1 MSKHSHSGMQTMF
14 MHKKKKR
21 GNEEMALQIT
31 SMADIFTII
40 LVFLLKTTAS
50 GINTVAPN
58 GANLPVMAHGKEIV
72 ADTLKMEI
80 NRDMITIDDKVVL
93 NLQQFELPVTE
104 VQEGGMSQSVYKA
117 FAEKRKPGAGQETN
131 ANSTLLVLADENVPY
146 ATLKSALASAA
157 NTGFVDLQ
165 LVVVEDN

>member
-1 MSKHSHSGMQTMF
+1 MF
-14 MHKKKKR
+14 RHKKKKTSD
-21 GNEEMALQIT
+21 EMSLQIT

-58 GANLPVMAHGKEIV
+58 GASLPVMAHGNEIV
-72 ADTLKMEI
+72 QDTLKMEI
-80 NRDMITIDDKVVL
+80 NRDFVTVDDKTVL
-93 NLQQFELPVTE
+93 NLNQFEIPITE
-104 VQEGGMSQSVYKA
+104 LQAGGMSQSVYQA
-117 FAEKRKPGAGQETN
+117 FMAKRSSKQEGA
-131 ANSTLLVLADENVPY
+131 ANSTLLVLADENTPY
-146 ATLKSALASAA
+146 STLKSVLASAA

>member
-1 MSKHSHSGMQTMF
+1 MSAQIHHGLQTMF
-14 MHKKKKR
+14 RHKKKKTSD
-21 GNEEMALQIT
+21 EMSLQIT

-58 GANLPVMAHGKEIV
+58 GASLPVAKGKEIIQ
-72 ADTLKMEI
+72 DTLKMEI
-80 NRDMITIDDKVVL
+80 NRDFVTIDDKTVL
-93 NLQQFELPVTE
+93 NLNQFEIPITE
-104 VQEGGMSQSVYKA
+104 LQAGGMSQSVYQA
-117 FAEKRKPGAGQETN
+117 FMNKRRSNQEV
-131 ANSTLLVLADENVPY
+131 ASNSTLLVLADENTPY
-146 ATLKSALASAA
+146 STLKSVLASAA